1 MNTDKPSDEITRLI
15 KAFGYSLQGL
25 RFGMRQRAFQ
35 LEVIVGCF
43 AIPAAIAL
51 GENGVERALLIGSI
65 FLVMIV
71 ELLNSAVEAAIDRIS
86 AEQHT
91 LSGMAKDMAS
101 AAVLLSIINATI
113 IWLAVL
119 W

>member
-1 MNTDKPSDEITRLI
+1 MKSSEIARLI

-25 RFGMRQRAFQ
+25 RFGMRQRAFR
-35 LEVIVGCF
+35 LEVIVSCF
-43 AIPAAIAL
+43 AIPLAIAV
-51 GENGVERALLIGSI
+51 GENGIERALLIGSI

-71 ELLNSAVEAAIDRIS
+71 ELLNSAIEAAIDRIS
-86 AEQHT
+86 TEHHS

-101 AAVLLSIINATI
+101 AAVLLSIINAAI
-113 IWLAVL
+113 IWLCVL